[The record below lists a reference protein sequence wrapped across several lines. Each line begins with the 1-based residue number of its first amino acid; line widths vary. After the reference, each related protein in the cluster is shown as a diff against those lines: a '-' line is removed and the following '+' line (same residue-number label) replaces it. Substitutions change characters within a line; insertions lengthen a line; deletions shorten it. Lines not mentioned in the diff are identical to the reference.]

1 MAGARHLHGAATSST
16 AALRRNMPGDI
27 HAAARSGDIAALNL
41 AIAQKQNLNAQDS
54 LKRTPLQLAAWSG
67 QTEAVKLLLSAGA
80 NVGLGATDGVTGG
93 CPRRSAS

>member
-1 MAGARHLHGAATSST
+1 
-16 AALRRNMPGDI
+16 MPDL
-27 HAAARSGDIAALNL
+27 HAAARGGDIAALNL

-80 NVGLGATDGVTGG
+80 NFGLGATDGVTGG
-93 CPRRSAS
+93 SSLC